1 MQARVGEQRF
11 DLQEAGQVQTE
22 ENNDRSGDAGEQR
35 LVLRED
41 LSDFGGDGAQ
51 RDEDDAETDDKGGG
65 VDHYFGE
72 ELAFL
77 HFEVPHA
84 HRGNQGNVSGDERE
98 DAGGEEGDQSC
109 DEGGER

>member
-51 RDEDDAETDDKGGG
+51 RDEDDAETDDESGG
-65 VDHYFGE
+65 VDHYFAE

-77 HFEVPHA
+77 HLKLFDA
-84 HRGNQGNVSGDERE
+84 YARDQGDVSGDERE

-109 DEGGER
+109 DESGER